1 MGGSDVSGLAGE
13 PKLRLKTYL
22 PGFPDFI
29 MKILFVGNSGPVFL
43 THRLPLVMAA
53 LKAGHDVHV
62 ALPPSSMSHQIA
74 NYGFKFHEIPL
85 FRSTINPLTE
95 IRSLVALYFL
105 YRKMRPDII
114 HHVTLKPVL
123 YGSLAAHLA
132 KIPAIANTISGLGY
146 VFITNSFK
154 ANVLFILV
162 KYFFKIS
169 FLHPNKR
176 VIFQNPE
183 NLSDFLSYGLIDKK
197 SAVLIKGS
205 GVDIETFKPSSEP
218 HSTPIVM
225 LASRMLLDKG
235 ICEFVEAA
243 REIKSEGTK
252 VRFVLVGDVDSG
264 NPMTLTAEQIKKWVD
279 EDVIEWWGKQQNMS
293 EIFSQAH
300 IISLP
305 SYAEGLPKVLIEAC
319 ACGRPIVTT
328 DVSGCRDTIIN
339 DENGILVPPR
349 DSKALASAFRKL
361 ISDPQ
366 LRKRMGKA
374 GRKIAVNE
382 FSIEIV
388 IQKTF
393 TVYQDLSK
401 SFNTQPFQ

>member
-1 MGGSDVSGLAGE
+1 
-13 PKLRLKTYL
+13 
-22 PGFPDFI
+22 
-29 MKILFVGNSGPVFL
+29 MKIYYFL
-43 THRLPLVMAA
+43 SIL
-53 LKAGHDVHV
+53 
-62 ALPPSSMSHQIA
+62 I
-74 NYGFKFHEIPL
+74 I
-85 FRSTINPLTE
+85 STI
-95 IRSLVALYFL
+95 
-105 YRKMRPDII
+105 
-114 HHVTLKPVL
+114 
-123 YGSLAAHLA
+123 SLAQN
-132 KIPAIANTISGLGY
+132 PMD
-146 VFITNSFK
+146 
-154 ANVLFILV
+154 
-162 KYFFKIS
+162 S
-169 FLHPNKR
+169 FL
-176 VIFQNPE
+176 
-183 NLSDFLSYGLIDKK
+183 
-197 SAVLIKGS
+197 S
-205 GVDIETFKPSSEP
+205 GHNT
-218 HSTPIVM
+218 
-225 LASRMLLDKG
+225 
-235 ICEFVEAA
+235 
-243 REIKSEGTK
+243 
-252 VRFVLVGDVDSG
+252 FVLVGDVDSG
-264 NPMTLTAEQIKKWVD
+264 NPMTLTAKQIKKWVD

-401 SFNTQPFQ
+401 SFNT